1 MAATTRTPDRS
12 HAPIVTLTVNP
23 ALDLSTSTERL
34 EPEHKLR
41 CGPSV
46 VEAGGGG
53 VNVSRV
59 IARLGGSSTAVVAV
73 GGATGGAYRDLLAA
87 EAAALV
93 RAGLEA
99 HQVFRAASLV
109 RRMRDPMFARY
120 ETGEEYG
127 LHVDDALMGSGPDP
141 LRTDLSV
148 TVFLSP
154 PTAYD
159 GGELV
164 LDSPAGEQTIKLDA
178 GSAVLYPS
186 TFLHRV
192 APVTRG
198 ERRVAVTWVQS
209 LVRSAEQRAILFD
222 LDQARRDLFAR
233 EGRSPAFDLIAKS
246 YANLLRLWAES

>member
-1 MAATTRTPDRS
+1 MILCLADVLTAEAVAELLSLTAGGSWTDGTRT
-12 HAPIVTLTVNP
+12 
-23 ALDLSTSTERL
+23 
-34 EPEHKLR
+34 
-41 CGPSV
+41 
-46 VEAGGGG
+46 AGWA
-53 VNVSRV
+53 
-59 IARLGGSSTAVVAV
+59 AREVKRNRQLAKGTA
-73 GGATGGAYRDLLAA
+73 AA
-87 EAAALV
+87 EAAAIV

>member
-1 MAATTRTPDRS
+1 MILCLADVLTAEAVAELLSLTAGGSWTDGTRT
-12 HAPIVTLTVNP
+12 
-23 ALDLSTSTERL
+23 
-34 EPEHKLR
+34 
-41 CGPSV
+41 
-46 VEAGGGG
+46 AGWA
-53 VNVSRV
+53 
-59 IARLGGSSTAVVAV
+59 AREVKRNRQLAKGTA
-73 GGATGGAYRDLLAA
+73 AA
-87 EAAALV
+87 EAAAIV

-120 ETGEEYG
+120 EAGEEYG

-154 PTAYD
+154 PSAYD

-209 LVRSAEQRAILFD
+209 LVRSVEQRAILFD

>member
-1 MAATTRTPDRS
+1 MILCLADVLTAEAVAEVLSLTAEGAWTDGARTAGWAAREVKRNRQL
-12 HAPIVTLTVNP
+12 AKGK
-23 ALDLSTSTERL
+23 A
-34 EPEHKLR
+34 
-41 CGPSV
+41 
-46 VEAGGGG
+46 
-53 VNVSRV
+53 
-59 IARLGGSSTAVVAV
+59 
-73 GGATGGAYRDLLAA
+73 AA
-87 EAAALV
+87 EAAGIV
-93 RAGLEA
+93 RGGLEA

-120 ETGEEYG
+120 EAGEEYG

-154 PTAYD
+154 PSAYD

>member
-1 MAATTRTPDRS
+1 MILCLADVLTAEAVAEILRLTARGDWADGTRTAGWAAREVKKNRQLRKGAAT
-12 HAPIVTLTVNP
+12 
-23 ALDLSTSTERL
+23 
-34 EPEHKLR
+34 
-41 CGPSV
+41 
-46 VEAGGGG
+46 
-53 VNVSRV
+53 
-59 IARLGGSSTAVVAV
+59 
-73 GGATGGAYRDLLAA
+73 A
-87 EAAALV
+87 EAAAMV

-99 HQVFRAASLV
+99 HQIFRSASLA

-120 ETGEEYG
+120 EPGEEYG
-127 LHVDDALMGSGPDP
+127 LHVDDALMGRGIEQ

-148 TVFLSP
+148 TVFLSK
-154 PTAYD
+154 TDAYD

-178 GSAVLYPS
+178 GAAVLYPS

-222 LDQARRDLFAR
+222 LDQARRDLFTR
-233 EGRSPAFDLIAKS
+233 EGRSTAFELIAKS
-246 YANLLRLWAES
+246 YANLLRSWAET

>member
-1 MAATTRTPDRS
+1 MILCLADVLTAEAVADVLSLTAEGAWTDGTRT
-12 HAPIVTLTVNP
+12 
-23 ALDLSTSTERL
+23 
-34 EPEHKLR
+34 
-41 CGPSV
+41 
-46 VEAGGGG
+46 AGWA
-53 VNVSRV
+53 
-59 IARLGGSSTAVVAV
+59 AREVKRNRQLAKGTA
-73 GGATGGAYRDLLAA
+73 AA
-87 EAAALV
+87 EAATIV

-120 ETGEEYG
+120 EAGEEYG

-154 PTAYD
+154 PSAYD

>member
-1 MAATTRTPDRS
+1 MILCLADVLTAEAVAELLSLTAGGSWTDGTRT
-12 HAPIVTLTVNP
+12 
-23 ALDLSTSTERL
+23 
-34 EPEHKLR
+34 
-41 CGPSV
+41 
-46 VEAGGGG
+46 AGWA
-53 VNVSRV
+53 
-59 IARLGGSSTAVVAV
+59 AREVKRNRQLAKGTA
-73 GGATGGAYRDLLAA
+73 AA
-87 EAAALV
+87 EAATIV

-120 ETGEEYG
+120 EAGEEYG
-127 LHVDDALMGSGPDP
+127 LHVDDALMGSGADP

>member
-1 MAATTRTPDRS
+1 MILCLADVLTAEVVAEVLALTAQGDWADGSRTAGWAARGVKKNRQLRKGAAT
-12 HAPIVTLTVNP
+12 AQ
-23 ALDLSTSTERL
+23 
-34 EPEHKLR
+34 
-41 CGPSV
+41 
-46 VEAGGGG
+46 
-53 VNVSRV
+53 
-59 IARLGGSSTAVVAV
+59 
-73 GGATGGAYRDLLAA
+73 AA
-87 EAAALV
+87 DLV
-93 RAGLEA
+93 RAGLED
-99 HQVFRAASLV
+99 HQVFRAASLA
-109 RRMRDPMFARY
+109 RTMRDPMFARY
-120 ETGEEYG
+120 AVAEEYG
-127 LHVDDALMGSGPDP
+127 LHVDDALMGRGADQ

-148 TVFLSP
+148 TVFLS
-154 PTAYD
+154 AAADYD

-178 GSAVLYPS
+178 GSAVLYPA

-246 YANLLRLWAES
+246 YANLLRLWAET

>member
-1 MAATTRTPDRS
+1 MILCLADVLTSEAVAEVLALTAQGDWGDGARTAGWAARGVKKNHQLRKGAAT
-12 HAPIVTLTVNP
+12 
-23 ALDLSTSTERL
+23 
-34 EPEHKLR
+34 
-41 CGPSV
+41 
-46 VEAGGGG
+46 
-53 VNVSRV
+53 
-59 IARLGGSSTAVVAV
+59 
-73 GGATGGAYRDLLAA
+73 A
-87 EAAALV
+87 EAADLV
-93 RAGLEA
+93 RAGLED
-99 HQVFRAASLV
+99 HQVFRAASLA
-109 RRMRDPMFARY
+109 RAMRDPMFARY
-120 ETGEEYG
+120 AVAEEYG
-127 LHVDDALMGSGPDP
+127 LHVDDALMGRGADQ

-148 TVFLSP
+148 TVFLS
-154 PTAYD
+154 AAADYD

-246 YANLLRLWAES
+246 YANLLRLWAET